1 MALFL
6 GDFRRAAAHVEVAQR
21 SALDMID
28 YLRGIINECR
38 QNPRDDLISALVA
51 AEEEG
56 EMFTEDEL
64 FWLS

>member
-1 MALFL
+1 MLGVAPEDRDQFKKWTDDMALFL

-38 QNPRDDLISALVA
+38 RILGMI
-51 AEEEG
+51 
-56 EMFTEDEL
+56 
-64 FWLS
+64 